1 MMKKT
6 GLIIVFGALALAGC
20 GGRVPLT
27 PIEGHALPPKPETA
41 AAVPTPEQLLVPG
54 VQTRPFRSDELLKR
68 SEERRD
74 DKFDRPPS

>member
-1 MMKKT
+1 MTKKT
-6 GLIIVFGALALAGC
+6 GPIWAFAALALAGC

-27 PIEGHALPPKPETA
+27 PVQGASLPPKPETA

-74 DKFDRPPS
+74 DKFDLPPS